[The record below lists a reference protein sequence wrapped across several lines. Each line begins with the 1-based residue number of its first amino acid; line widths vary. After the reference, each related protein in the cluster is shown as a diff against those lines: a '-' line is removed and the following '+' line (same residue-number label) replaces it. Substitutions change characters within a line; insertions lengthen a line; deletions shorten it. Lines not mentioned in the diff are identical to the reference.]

1 MHGFPFWGLILK
13 TVCFIF
19 NIITFKITNTHEGMA
34 HPTTC
39 GSIPGLSMLSVLL
52 FTPAP
57 ALECLLILSDGA
69 KY

>member
-1 MHGFPFWGLILK
+1 MAFPFGGFILK
-13 TVCFIF
+13 TVSFIF

-34 HPTTC
+34 HSTTC
-39 GSIPGLSMLSVLL
+39 GSISGQSMLSVPL